1 MILSG
6 FPLKCN
12 LQNMHSIPGWRNRN
26 VYLDWAKHSWQYR
39 GYSFRRPDGKAC
51 PQPGDSPD
59 GEANRTLLDLLIFF
73 GIAVIAIAHPTDGKQ
88 VTMLVI
94 LFIMLGQMAMG
105 LVFSFSSTWWTLP
118 ITALA
123 LAGYYFLPEF
133 FYLWM
138 ALLGGGGMIALGL
151 HIRYRW

>member
-73 GIAVIAIAHPTDGKQ
+73 GIAVIAIATPPTGNKLPCWSSCSSCSVRWLWAWCSPFHPPGGRYRSLRWRWPD
-88 VTMLVI
+88 I
-94 LFIMLGQMAMG
+94 IFCR
-105 LVFSFSSTWWTLP
+105 SFSICGWLSW
-118 ITALA
+118 AEV
-123 LAGYYFLPEF
+123 G
-133 FYLWM
+133 
-138 ALLGGGGMIALGL
+138 
-151 HIRYRW
+151 